1 MLLNVNGTW
10 DSQWLRKRVSK
21 FQLVW
26 DKQASDSMCRDIRDP
41 RVPYVEEPL
50 MWTFKKKLFVQT
62 SVTCQNV
69 LSFPYE
75 ALLHRVTVWLTVQI
89 CLIHLLQQEL
99 KKRTNKATSILSK
112 SAKSLRALRSLHFAW
127 MCAQQKVFWCW
138 YFSIQHVLLFW

>member
-75 ALLHRVTVWLTVQI
+75 ALLHSDSVIDSPDMSHTSITARI
-89 CLIHLLQQEL
+89 E
-99 KKRTNKATSILSK
+99 KTNKQSNFNSE
-112 SAKSLRALRSLHFAW
+112 
-127 MCAQQKVFWCW
+127 
-138 YFSIQHVLLFW
+138 